1 MTIPLAPSAPP
12 LILDEPGEHRGI
24 SHLVPGFDAERL
36 LP

>member
-1 MTIPLAPSAPP
+1 MPIPLAPSAP